1 MSDTFSDL
9 SDWDEDICESLDAA
23 AKNALEETDDLDNV
37 KIQFVSDQLIKEVI
51 ENVNSTPIMRNV
63 IQKKKPKQSK
73 STTKEDKVTTENLPK
88 LNLVIKK
95 WEKVN
100 SKEIFMNALKTVSED
115 RIYNIGMFKE
125 TREKQLESLK
135 LLIEED
141 IGIINTSLESVCKA
155 LYDIIASSSKGEVLA
170 SELKKSIFQSYYA
183 NLSNSKSVINKSFEH
198 IFIRLVHVDNPD
210 LLRQK
215 LTRKI
220 LVFLLQFVFEDNTK
234 DDTQES
240 NSDFPIGPR
249 EQNIVRYVS
258 GYIIHALLK
267 HYKAYSNPIND
278 EFVKALET
286 FADFGTYYQQHF
298 LNHTRIWIDC
308 TDRGGLFKISDQV
321 YLFFRSMEYAVR
333 SIFKTSTLENYIG
346 QNLKD
351 VICRNILNRSHVINN
366 WDTITKES
374 DLNDKQKRHLLV
386 KIALYFTNIRG
397 NAFVKAWVDQAKKKS
412 DSTISKKAEHSQRK
426 QLSK

>member
-258 GYIIHALLK
+258 GYVIHALLK

-286 FADFGTYYQQHF
+286 FADFGTYYKPPLSVQ
-298 LNHTRIWIDC
+298 
-308 TDRGGLFKISDQV
+308 
-321 YLFFRSMEYAVR
+321 
-333 SIFKTSTLENYIG
+333 SI
-346 QNLKD
+346 Q
-351 VICRNILNRSHVINN
+351 ILV
-366 WDTITKES
+366 
-374 DLNDKQKRHLLV
+374 
-386 KIALYFTNIRG
+386 
-397 NAFVKAWVDQAKKKS
+397 
-412 DSTISKKAEHSQRK
+412 
-426 QLSK
+426 